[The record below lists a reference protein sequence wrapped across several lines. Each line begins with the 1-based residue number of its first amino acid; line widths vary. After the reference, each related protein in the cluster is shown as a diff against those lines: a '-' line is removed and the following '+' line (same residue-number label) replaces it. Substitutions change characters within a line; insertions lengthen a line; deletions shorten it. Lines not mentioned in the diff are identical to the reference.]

1 MYETPSLH
9 MFGYSSEQLKLRE
22 YQELKDMIKSQEKL
36 AQITHSKLKEDLQRD
51 FENDI
56 ENQVEEKILDAV
68 AIAKAH
74 QTLDPQEIQ
83 DVLLNT
89 KLMNDIYSQFS
100 DLSKTINKLEQNM
113 KKSFAEQRIA
123 LVNEVL
129 NLIHNNSFEMLTV
142 RNLKFMSQV
151 GQAGMILNEDEVNN
165 ILNSLDQNKITIT
178 NNIIQLLYDK
188 GLFDSFPN
196 KDQAFANYLTFSES
210 YLKEKYGKTI
220 PTSNGEYY
228 LSDLGY
234 STRQSILKSLKKSS
248 YKDLVDMK
256 HRMKLTPTE
265 INFIL
270 YDGTKTLSLPDP
282 NGFSPAPYDVESR
295 INKRLQSELQKVNSF
310 NNSIQNISLMMK
322 YYEMEEKKY
331 KQKYNKYKLI
341 NNLIN
346 SLDGIIVI
354 GTTSA
359 SISLSITG
367 VGIIVVPITA
377 GVGCATGILVKL
389 CSSYLSKIINL
400 STLLFRRLLTTLDN
414 FKSLA

>member
-1 MYETPSLH
+1 
-9 MFGYSSEQLKLRE
+9 
-22 YQELKDMIKSQEKL
+22 MIKSQEKL

-56 ENQVEEKILDAV
+56 ENQVEEKMLDATASAV

-89 KLMNDIYSQFS
+89 KLMNDIYSLFS
-100 DLSKTINKLEQNM
+100 DLSKTINKLEQSM
-113 KKSFAEQRIA
+113 KKSFAEQRTA

-151 GQAGMILNEDEVNN
+151 GQAGMILNEDEINN

-220 PTSNGEYY
+220 PTSDGEYY
-228 LSDLGY
+228 LSDLEY
-234 STRQSILKSLKKSS
+234 STRQSILESLKKDNF
-248 YKDLVDMK
+248 KDLVDMK

-265 INFIL
+265 INFI
-270 YDGTKTLSLPDP
+270 
-282 NGFSPAPYDVESR
+282 
-295 INKRLQSELQKVNSF
+295 
-310 NNSIQNISLMMK
+310 
-322 YYEMEEKKY
+322 
-331 KQKYNKYKLI
+331 
-341 NNLIN
+341 
-346 SLDGIIVI
+346 
-354 GTTSA
+354 
-359 SISLSITG
+359 
-367 VGIIVVPITA
+367 
-377 GVGCATGILVKL
+377 
-389 CSSYLSKIINL
+389 
-400 STLLFRRLLTTLDN
+400 
-414 FKSLA
+414 

>member
-9 MFGYSSEQLKLRE
+9 KFGYSSEQLKLRE

-56 ENQVEEKILDAV
+56 ENQVEEKMLDATASAV

-100 DLSKTINKLEQNM
+100 DLSKTINKLEQNL
-113 KKSFAEQRIA
+113 KKSFAEQRTA

-151 GQAGMILNEDEVNN
+151 GQAGMILNEDEINN

-220 PTSNGEYY
+220 PTSDGEYY
-228 LSDLGY
+228 LSDLEY
-234 STRQSILKSLKKSS
+234 STRQSILESLKKDNF
-248 YKDLVDMK
+248 KDLVDMK

-270 YDGTKTLSLPDP
+270 YD
-282 NGFSPAPYDVESR
+282 
-295 INKRLQSELQKVNSF
+295 
-310 NNSIQNISLMMK
+310 
-322 YYEMEEKKY
+322 
-331 KQKYNKYKLI
+331 
-341 NNLIN
+341 
-346 SLDGIIVI
+346 
-354 GTTSA
+354 
-359 SISLSITG
+359 
-367 VGIIVVPITA
+367 
-377 GVGCATGILVKL
+377 
-389 CSSYLSKIINL
+389 
-400 STLLFRRLLTTLDN
+400 
-414 FKSLA
+414 

>member
-9 MFGYSSEQLKLRE
+9 KFGYSSEQLKLRE

-56 ENQVEEKILDAV
+56 ENQEKLIEEKMLDAV

-74 QTLDPQEIQ
+74 QTLDPQEVQ

-113 KKSFAEQRIA
+113 KKSFAEQRTA

-151 GQAGMILNEDEVNN
+151 GQAGMILNEDEINK
-165 ILNSLDQNKITIT
+165 IFNSLDQNEITIT

-220 PTSNGEYY
+220 PTSDGEYY
-228 LSDLGY
+228 LSDLEY
-234 STRQSILKSLKKSS
+234 STRQSILESLKKDS

-270 YDGTKTLSLPDP
+270 YD
-282 NGFSPAPYDVESR
+282 
-295 INKRLQSELQKVNSF
+295 
-310 NNSIQNISLMMK
+310 
-322 YYEMEEKKY
+322 
-331 KQKYNKYKLI
+331 
-341 NNLIN
+341 
-346 SLDGIIVI
+346 
-354 GTTSA
+354 
-359 SISLSITG
+359 
-367 VGIIVVPITA
+367 
-377 GVGCATGILVKL
+377 
-389 CSSYLSKIINL
+389 
-400 STLLFRRLLTTLDN
+400 
-414 FKSLA
+414 

>member
-9 MFGYSSEQLKLRE
+9 KFGYSSEQLKLRE
-22 YQELKDMIKSQEKL
+22 YQELKDLIKSQEKL

-56 ENQVEEKILDAV
+56 ENQVEEKMLDATASAV

-113 KKSFAEQRIA
+113 KKSFAEQRTA

-151 GQAGMILNEDEVNN
+151 GQAGMILNEDEINN

-188 GLFDSFPN
+188 VLFDSFPN
-196 KDQAFANYLTFSES
+196 KDQAFANYLTFSET
-210 YLKEKYGKTI
+210 YLLEKYGKTI
-220 PTSNGEYY
+220 PTSDGEYY
-228 LSDLGY
+228 LSDLEY
-234 STRQSILKSLKKSS
+234 STGQSILESLKKDNF
-248 YKDLVDMK
+248 KDLVDMK

-270 YDGTKTLSLPDP
+270 YD
-282 NGFSPAPYDVESR
+282 
-295 INKRLQSELQKVNSF
+295 
-310 NNSIQNISLMMK
+310 
-322 YYEMEEKKY
+322 
-331 KQKYNKYKLI
+331 
-341 NNLIN
+341 
-346 SLDGIIVI
+346 
-354 GTTSA
+354 
-359 SISLSITG
+359 
-367 VGIIVVPITA
+367 
-377 GVGCATGILVKL
+377 
-389 CSSYLSKIINL
+389 
-400 STLLFRRLLTTLDN
+400 
-414 FKSLA
+414 

>member
-9 MFGYSSEQLKLRE
+9 KFGYSSEQLKLRE

-56 ENQVEEKILDAV
+56 ENQVEEKMLE
-68 AIAKAH
+68 

-113 KKSFAEQRIA
+113 KKSFAEQRTA

-151 GQAGMILNEDEVNN
+151 GQAGMILNEDEINN

-220 PTSNGEYY
+220 PTSDGEYY
-228 LSDLGY
+228 LSDLEY
-234 STRQSILKSLKKSS
+234 STRQSILDSLKKDS

-270 YDGTKTLSLPDP
+270 YD
-282 NGFSPAPYDVESR
+282 
-295 INKRLQSELQKVNSF
+295 
-310 NNSIQNISLMMK
+310 
-322 YYEMEEKKY
+322 
-331 KQKYNKYKLI
+331 
-341 NNLIN
+341 
-346 SLDGIIVI
+346 
-354 GTTSA
+354 
-359 SISLSITG
+359 
-367 VGIIVVPITA
+367 
-377 GVGCATGILVKL
+377 
-389 CSSYLSKIINL
+389 
-400 STLLFRRLLTTLDN
+400 
-414 FKSLA
+414 

>member
-9 MFGYSSEQLKLRE
+9 KFGYSSEQLKLRE

-56 ENQVEEKILDAV
+56 ENQVEGKMLDAV

-113 KKSFAEQRIA
+113 KKSFAEQRTA

-151 GQAGMILNEDEVNN
+151 GQAGMILNEDEIDN

-178 NNIIQLLYDK
+178 NNITQLLHDK

-196 KDQAFANYLTFSES
+196 KDQAFANYITFSET
-210 YLKEKYGKTI
+210 YLLEK
-220 PTSNGEYY
+220 
-228 LSDLGY
+228 
-234 STRQSILKSLKKSS
+234 
-248 YKDLVDMK
+248 
-256 HRMKLTPTE
+256 
-265 INFIL
+265 F
-270 YDGTKTLSLPDP
+270 
-282 NGFSPAPYDVESR
+282 
-295 INKRLQSELQKVNSF
+295 
-310 NNSIQNISLMMK
+310 
-322 YYEMEEKKY
+322 
-331 KQKYNKYKLI
+331 
-341 NNLIN
+341 
-346 SLDGIIVI
+346 
-354 GTTSA
+354 
-359 SISLSITG
+359 
-367 VGIIVVPITA
+367 
-377 GVGCATGILVKL
+377 
-389 CSSYLSKIINL
+389 
-400 STLLFRRLLTTLDN
+400 
-414 FKSLA
+414 

>member
-9 MFGYSSEQLKLRE
+9 KFGYSSEQLKLRE

-56 ENQVEEKILDAV
+56 ENQVEEKMLE
-68 AIAKAH
+68 

-89 KLMNDIYSQFS
+89 KLLNDIYSQFS

-113 KKSFAEQRIA
+113 KKSFDEQKTA

-129 NLIHNNSFEMLTV
+129 NLLHNNSFEMLTV

-151 GQAGMILNEDEVNN
+151 GQAGMILNEDQINK
-165 ILNSLDQNKITIT
+165 IFNSLDQNKITIT

-196 KDQAFANYLTFSES
+196 KDQAFANYLTFSET
-210 YLKEKYGKTI
+210 YLLEKYGKTI
-220 PTSNGEYY
+220 PTSDGEYY
-228 LSDLGY
+228 LSDLEY
-234 STRQSILKSLKKSS
+234 STRQSILDSLKKDS

-270 YDGTKTLSLPDP
+270 YD
-282 NGFSPAPYDVESR
+282 
-295 INKRLQSELQKVNSF
+295 
-310 NNSIQNISLMMK
+310 
-322 YYEMEEKKY
+322 
-331 KQKYNKYKLI
+331 
-341 NNLIN
+341 
-346 SLDGIIVI
+346 
-354 GTTSA
+354 
-359 SISLSITG
+359 
-367 VGIIVVPITA
+367 
-377 GVGCATGILVKL
+377 
-389 CSSYLSKIINL
+389 
-400 STLLFRRLLTTLDN
+400 
-414 FKSLA
+414 

>member
-9 MFGYSSEQLKLRE
+9 KFGYSSEQLKLRE

-56 ENQVEEKILDAV
+56 ENQEKLIEEKMLDAMASAV
-68 AIAKAH
+68 AIAKTH

-113 KKSFAEQRIA
+113 KKSFAEQRTA

-151 GQAGMILNEDEVNN
+151 GQAGMILNEDEINK
-165 ILNSLDQNKITIT
+165 IFNSLDQNKITIT

-220 PTSNGEYY
+220 PTSDGEYY
-228 LSDLGY
+228 LSDLEY
-234 STRQSILKSLKKSS
+234 STRQSILESLKKDS

-270 YDGTKTLSLPDP
+270 YD
-282 NGFSPAPYDVESR
+282 
-295 INKRLQSELQKVNSF
+295 
-310 NNSIQNISLMMK
+310 
-322 YYEMEEKKY
+322 
-331 KQKYNKYKLI
+331 
-341 NNLIN
+341 
-346 SLDGIIVI
+346 
-354 GTTSA
+354 
-359 SISLSITG
+359 
-367 VGIIVVPITA
+367 
-377 GVGCATGILVKL
+377 
-389 CSSYLSKIINL
+389 
-400 STLLFRRLLTTLDN
+400 
-414 FKSLA
+414 